1 MNSRHKGITKDEI
14 MEKALE
20 LFLEKGYHG
29 TSTAQICKSLGISK
43 PTLYWHFKN
52 KQELVFYSHKSLV
65 NSLLRPILD
74 KMEKCK
80 DSRERIELFI
90 EEYVRVI
97 CRNPVLRLLVQENA
111 YLDAKNSKWIIK
123 HWQVLLKLL
132 RKSISE
138 LQDEDRAKNLQ
149 DSFSALNLIG
159 MCTWPYYWFD
169 YSRPEGVEGLIENI
183 KKTFFDGILK

>member
-1 MNSRHKGITKDEI
+1 
-14 MEKALE
+14 
-20 LFLEKGYHG
+20 
-29 TSTAQICKSLGISK
+29 
-43 PTLYWHFKN
+43 
-52 KQELVFYSHKSLV
+52 
-65 NSLLRPILD
+65 
-74 KMEKCK
+74 
-80 DSRERIELFI
+80 
-90 EEYVRVI
+90 
-97 CRNPVLRLLVQENA
+97 
-111 YLDAKNSKWIIK
+111 
-123 HWQVLLKLL
+123 LL